1 MCGVICDE
9 CEALQSGLEHR
20 GEDGDLG
27 TEGRGEGEGERG
39 KRERGGGRG
48 KGRGGRER
56 GEGGGSTITLSS
68 KKVKIAPPGY
78 ATHSIPPRSCDH
90 HNTIM

>member
-27 TEGRGEGEGERG
+27 TEGRGEGEG
-39 KRERGGGRG
+39 KRG
-48 KGRGGRER
+48 KGRGGRGEGEER
-56 GEGGGSTITLSS
+56 EGGGSTITLSS
-68 KKVKIAPPGY
+68 KKEKIAPPGY
-78 ATHSIPPRSCDH
+78 DTHSIPPRSCDH